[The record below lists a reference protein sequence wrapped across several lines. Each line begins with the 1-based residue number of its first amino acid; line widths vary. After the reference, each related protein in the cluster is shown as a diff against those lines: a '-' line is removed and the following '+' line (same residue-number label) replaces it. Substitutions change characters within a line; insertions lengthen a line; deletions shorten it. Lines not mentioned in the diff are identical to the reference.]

1 MLSMKVRF
9 GTMVPQNIELDLDEY
24 GKRKQEHYD
33 SWHDSWNI
41 KAYQLLHTTLND
53 TTFMDDGCRNDD
65 AVNSLIALHVLG
77 YNAEEWMENFLSD
90 MRARPSLFYVCD
102 INAFENHVERVLP
115 YLEKWGPE
123 NNRYHAMLYRR

>member
-24 GKRKQEHYD
+24 GKRKEGPYD
-33 SWHDSWNI
+33 RWHD
-41 KAYQLLHTTLND
+41 KAYQLLHATLND

-77 YNAEEWMENFLSD
+77 YNAEDWMENFLSD
-90 MRARPSLFYVCD
+90 MRARPSLFHVCD
-102 INAFENHVERVLP
+102 INKFEDHVERVLP

-123 NNRYHAMLYRR
+123 NNRYHAMLYKIDSF